1 MNGLFNNYIC
11 VIMKKR
17 LFTTLLAVLAL
28 AGAATAQPLR
38 VGVRGGINMV
48 DYSFRPVDIGERT
61 FSPGDRRPGYDAGL
75 VLRLRLARR
84 LDLQS
89 GLDYSR
95 VDYGFRMVQND
106 ALRKLN
112 IVTER
117 LEVPAELGIHLGVF
131 RIFGGARFRLKSWQH
146 SSNKHLLTVDFSDSK
161 VALSGGVG
169 LNIRKFFL
177 EFRLTGY
184 PGSVY
189 HDTFRSGRARQR
201 VAIRSSV
208 IYGASMGFFF

>member
-1 MNGLFNNYIC
+1 M
-11 VIMKKR
+11 MKKR
-17 LFTTLLAVLAL
+17 LFFMLLSVLAL
-28 AGAATAQPLR
+28 AGAASAQQLR
-38 VGVRGGINMV
+38 VGVRGGINTV
-48 DYSFRPVDIGERT
+48 DYSFRPVDIGERS

-75 VLRLRLARR
+75 VLRLRLARH

-95 VDYGFRMVQND
+95 VDYGFRMVQGA
-106 ALRKLN
+106 ALRKLT
-112 IVTER
+112 VETER

-131 RIFGGARFRLKSWQH
+131 RLFGGARFRLKAWQH
-146 SSNKHLLTVDFSDSK
+146 SSNKHLLTVDFNDST
-161 VALSGGVG
+161 VALTGGAG

-189 HDTFRSGRARQR
+189 HDTFRSGGARQR
-201 VAIRSSV
+201 VPIRRSV